1 MPPENMVI
9 IAQNL
14 MMHGIIGKAKV
25 RKLQRHETNET
36 TADFAPPTTSWRP
49 ATISA

>member
-36 TADFAPPTTSWRP
+36 NGVPRHRLHHGG

>member
-1 MPPENMVI
+1 MVI

-14 MMHGIIGKAKV
+14 MMHGIVGKAKV
-25 RKLQRHETNET
+25 RKLQRYETNET
-36 TADFAPPTTSWRP
+36 PQSFAPPTTSWRH

>member
-1 MPPENMVI
+1 MPPESMVI
-9 IAQNL
+9 VAQNL

-36 TADFAPPTTSWRP
+36 TSEFRAPTTSWRP